1 MTDLRKA
8 QPADKPV
15 YAQGRAAVD
24 DIEFH
29 IWHKIAAIQPS
40 KAPETALARCGFRF
54 EPEAFL
60 YRERTLANWGNDD
73 DLCDCAAV
81 IPTEEQAREAGAMVR
96 FGGATNGW
104 EAVGEA
110 SEPSS
115 A

>member
-1 MTDLRKA
+1 VTDLRKA

-15 YAQGRAAVD
+15 YAQGIAVIPATD
-24 DIEFH
+24 DHEEIVFH
-29 IWHKIAAIQPS
+29 IWHRVAAIQPS

-81 IPTEEQAREAGAMVR
+81 IPTEEQAKAAGALVR
-96 FGGATNGW
+96 FGGRADA
-104 EAVGEA
+104 EVG
-110 SEPSS
+110 
-115 A
+115 